1 MVGKQVA
8 NEDRR
13 ILRTRKNLK
22 KAMLELLKEEE
33 FKEISITK
41 IAEVAHCNRVTF
53 YSHYEN
59 STQLLA
65 DIFHDY
71 LDELAQYYKESFKG
85 KKTFSLADSTQSIP
99 IFEFVFNNQ
108 FVFSLMLMG
117 EVIPGSQNIFCET
130 ISAISRNDLE
140 LKDGVWFD
148 IEAVNYYETYAFL
161 GLFIYWIQE
170 GFKSSPEEMAKRLS
184 YLYTTTLGEI
194 IVKNKE

>member
-1 MVGKQVA
+1 
-8 NEDRR
+8 
-13 ILRTRKNLK
+13 
-22 KAMLELLKEEE
+22 MLDLLKESNFQEV
-33 FKEISITK
+33 SITK
-41 IAEVAHCNRVTF
+41 IAKAARCNRVTF

-71 LDELAQYYKESFKG
+71 LDELARYYRDSFKR
-85 KKTFSLADSTQSIP
+85 KKTFLLSEPSRSVP

-130 ISAISRNDLE
+130 ISAISRNE
-140 LKDGVWFD
+140 LLLKNDVEVWFD
-148 IEAVNYYETYAFL
+148 IEAINSYETYALL
-161 GLFIYWIQE
+161 GIFIYWIKE

-184 YLYTTTLGEI
+184 FLHSITLDEV
-194 IVKNKE
+194 IVKNHE